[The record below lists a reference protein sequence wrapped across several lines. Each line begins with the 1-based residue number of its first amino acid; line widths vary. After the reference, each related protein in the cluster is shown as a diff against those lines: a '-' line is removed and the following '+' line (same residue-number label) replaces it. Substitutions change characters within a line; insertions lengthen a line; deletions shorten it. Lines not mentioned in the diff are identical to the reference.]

1 MQREG
6 SDATSG
12 ETSAPTD
19 GAADHMT
26 ELTVNLVRAYLANHT
41 VPPAQLGILLEQ
53 THRTVLGL
61 SNFRAEPVEPVAI
74 ASSVR
79 AECIICLECGK
90 SFRSLKR
97 HLAAHHGLTPEQ
109 YRARWSLPADYPMVA
124 PDYAASRSKLAISMG
139 LGGKLGRKGRR
150 SSTEPSE

>member
-1 MQREG
+1 M
-6 SDATSG
+6 
-12 ETSAPTD
+12 D
-19 GAADHMT
+19 GVADHMT

-61 SNFRAEPVEPVAI
+61 SNFRAEPAEAISI
-74 ASSVR
+74 ASSVKPD
-79 AECIICLECGK
+79 CIVCLEDGK

-109 YRARWSLPADYPMVA
+109 YRARWNLPADYPMVA

-139 LGGKLGRKGRR
+139 LGGKRNRKDKQ
-150 SSTEPSE
+150 TPIEPKE

>member
-1 MQREG
+1 M
-6 SDATSG
+6 
-12 ETSAPTD
+12 D
-19 GAADHMT
+19 GVADHMT

-61 SNFRAEPVEPVAI
+61 SNFRAEPAEAISI
-74 ASSVR
+74 ASSVKPD
-79 AECIICLECGK
+79 CIFCLEDGK

-109 YRARWSLPADYPMVA
+109 YRARWNLPADYPMVA
-124 PDYAASRSKLAISMG
+124 PHYAASRSKLAISMG
-139 LGGKLGRKGRR
+139 LGGKRNRKDKQTP
-150 SSTEPSE
+150 TEPKE